1 MYVFTSPVRDLS
13 RARVIDYFPSKFD
26 SLFLLLYLVCR
37 NFEKAYYFLRKN
49 KPAALQAKKYGGQKP
64 AGLIVFDCRYFC
76 FVAVVADFSDVF
88 FQRVLDFLI
97 GRIGH
102 VFAYFPRLAYR

>member
-1 MYVFTSPVRDLS
+1 MRKIF
-13 RARVIDYFPSKFD
+13 A
-26 SLFLLLYLVCR
+26 SLYR
-37 NFEKAYYFLRKN
+37 SIEKLIKKRIIFCEKN
-49 KPAALQAKKYGGQKP
+49 KPAVLQAKKYGGQKP

-102 VFAYFPRLAYR
+102 VFAYFSRLAYR

>member
-1 MYVFTSPVRDLS
+1 MPILKRCD
-13 RARVIDYFPSKFD
+13 
-26 SLFLLLYLVCR
+26 LFLLSS
-37 NFEKAYYFLRKN
+37 YYEGQGIVLMEAATLGVPVMACDVSGCHSFL
-49 KPAALQAKKYGGQKP
+49 KKYGGLLP
-64 AGLIVFDCRYFC
+64 AGLIVFNCRYFC

-88 FQRVLDFLI
+88 SQRVFDFLI